1 MTIAIKYLQNEKG
14 NNINNCV
21 VVFDHDEDGNMIY
34 NLFSYCYLIS
44 RVTFIKNDHKVERF
58 TDFKSNTT
66 SRHIKAFFEDLD
78 VEMSIKDFY
87 NLELSK

>member
-21 VVFDHDEDGNMIY
+21 VVFDHDENGNMIY

-44 RVTFIKNDHKVERF
+44 RVTFIKNDYNVQRF

-78 VEMSIKDFY
+78 VKMSIKEFY